1 MRAEQTLLSC
11 IRARGDLT
19 SAVVGGAELSS
30 FNPHYRRIKKGKI
43 KGFFS
48 QEKTK
53 IQRETLL
60 EDKKCVERVL

>member
-1 MRAEQTLLSC
+1 MPWWVGLSVIFEVYLASTL
-11 IRARGDLT
+11 ITG
-19 SAVVGGAELSS
+19 EL
-30 FNPHYRRIKKGKI
+30 KEGKI

-48 QEKTK
+48 QEK

>member
-1 MRAEQTLLSC
+1 MPWWVGLSVIFEVYLASTL
-11 IRARGDLT
+11 ITG
-19 SAVVGGAELSS
+19 EL
-30 FNPHYRRIKKGKI
+30 KEGKI